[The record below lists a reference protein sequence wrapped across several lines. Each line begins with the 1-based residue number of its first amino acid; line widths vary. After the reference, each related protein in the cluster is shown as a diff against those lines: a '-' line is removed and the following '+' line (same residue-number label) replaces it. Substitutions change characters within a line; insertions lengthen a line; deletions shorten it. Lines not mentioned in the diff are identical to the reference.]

1 MDFLGRDDSP
11 LTEEEWKQIDE
22 AVVSVAKSTLVC
34 RRFIP
39 VVGPIGPGHQMVSYD
54 VIYGMEPGVC
64 EIKPGQEYESCEPI
78 RTGVR
83 KHVPIPTIYKD
94 FVISW
99 RDLEHFRQF
108 NLPIDTSNAVA
119 ASVATAV
126 AEDSL
131 ILLGNKNL
139 GLEGLM
145 NAEGINK
152 ISMSDWSVV
161 GNAFSDVMAGISK
174 LAEQGFYGDYYLLVN
189 PRQYFQ
195 LNRMHDN
202 TGLLEIEQIKKIVS
216 EVFQS
221 PIVPENKA
229 LLVSAGPQ
237 NFDLVIAQDVSVAYV
252 ESSNMNHLF
261 RVLEMIAL
269 RIKRPGSILVIG
281 KGK

>member
-1 MDFLGRDDSP
+1 MDFLGRDTSP
-11 LTEEEWKQIDE
+11 LTEEEWKQIED
-22 AVVSVAKSTLVC
+22 AVIEVAKSTLVC
-34 RRFIP
+34 RKFVP

-64 EIKPGQEYESCEPI
+64 EIRPGQEYETCEPI

-83 KHVPIPTIYKD
+83 KQIPIPTIYKD

-99 RDLEHFRQF
+99 RDLEYFRQF
-108 NLPIDTSNAVA
+108 NMPIDTSSAVS

-126 AEDSL
+126 AEDTL

-152 ISMSDWSVV
+152 LSMSDWSVV
-161 GNAFSDVMAGISK
+161 GNAFNDVMAGISK
-174 LAEQGFYGDYYLLVN
+174 LVEQGFYGSYYLLVN
-189 PRQYFQ
+189 PKQYFH

-202 TGLLEIEQIKKIVS
+202 TGLLEIEQIKKIVTD
-216 EVFQS
+216 VFQS
-221 PIVPENKA
+221 PIIPENKA
-229 LLVSAGPQ
+229 LLVSSGPQ
-237 NFDLVIAQDVSVAYV
+237 NFDLVIAQDLSVAYV

-261 RVLEMIAL
+261 RVMEMVAL

>member
-1 MDFLGRDDSP
+1 MDFLGREDSP

-22 AVVSVAKSTLVC
+22 AVVEVAKNTLVC
-34 RRFIP
+34 RRFVP

-64 EIKPGQEYESCEPI
+64 EIKPGQEYETCEPI
-78 RTGVR
+78 RAGVR

-108 NLPIDTSNAVA
+108 NMPIDTSNAVA

-126 AEDSL
+126 AEDTL

-145 NAEGINK
+145 NAEGVNR

-161 GNAFSDVMAGISK
+161 GNAFNDVMAGISK
-174 LAEQGFYGDYYLLVN
+174 LVEQGFYGDYYLLVN

-221 PIVPENKA
+221 PIVPENKV

-252 ESSNMNHLF
+252 ESTNMNHLF
-261 RVLEMIAL
+261 RVLEMVAL

>member
-83 KHVPIPTIYKD
+83 KHVPTPTIYKD

>member
-1 MDFLGRDDSP
+1 MDFLGREDSP

-22 AVVSVAKSTLVC
+22 AVVEVAKNTLVC
-34 RRFIP
+34 RRFVP

-64 EIKPGQEYESCEPI
+64 EIKPGQEYETCEPI
-78 RTGVR
+78 RAGVR

-108 NLPIDTSNAVA
+108 NMPIDTSNAVA

-126 AEDSL
+126 AEDTL

-145 NAEGINK
+145 NAEGINR

-161 GNAFSDVMAGISK
+161 GNAFNDVMAGISK
-174 LAEQGFYGDYYLLVN
+174 LVEQGFYGDYYLLVN

-252 ESSNMNHLF
+252 ESTNMNHLF
-261 RVLEMIAL
+261 RVLEMVAL

>member
-189 PRQYFQ
+189 PKQYFQ

>member
-1 MDFLGRDDSP
+1 MDFLGREDSP

-22 AVVSVAKSTLVC
+22 AVVEVAKNTLVC

-64 EIKPGQEYESCEPI
+64 EIKPGQEYETCEPI
-78 RTGVR
+78 RAGVR

-108 NLPIDTSNAVA
+108 NMPIDTSNAVA

-126 AEDSL
+126 AEDTL

-145 NAEGINK
+145 NAEGINR

-161 GNAFSDVMAGISK
+161 GNAFNDVMAGISK
-174 LAEQGFYGDYYLLVN
+174 LVEQGFYGDYYLLVN

-252 ESSNMNHLF
+252 ESTNMNHLF
-261 RVLEMIAL
+261 RVLEMVAL